1 MKPSELSATVARGL
15 TPSEKMAIAL
25 TLTRTE
31 NNRVK
36 AGTAAPS
43 PIFGGVDPEE
53 VRRRRSKGKSAR
65 QARAAHARGR
75 K

>member
-1 MKPSELSATVARGL
+1 MKPSELAATVARGL
-15 TPSEKMAIAL
+15 TPSGKMAIAL

-31 NNRVK
+31 NHRVR
-36 AGTAAPS
+36 AGTALPS

-53 VRRRRSKGKSAR
+53 VRRRRAKGKAASR
-65 QARAAHARGR
+65 ARAAHARGR